1 MKKTL
6 LILFIILHHS
16 LQAQSLKSGFEKQEF
31 IDLLK
36 LSMHQMDTPWVDMA
50 IDIPDKYEL
59 FYRSPMAGLENRFD
73 LWINPIKKVAAINVR
88 GSNGTRP
95 SWLENFYSAMVPAQG
110 SIQLNDSTTFEYLV
124 ANNPKAAVHT
134 GWLLGMTSTAP
145 MVKEQLLEVYNSG
158 YRDFYISGH
167 SQGGAIATLLTA
179 YLIKQKET
187 GELPQDMHFK
197 TYCSAG
203 PKPGNLFFAYEYE
216 QATQG
221 GWSYNVINPHDW
233 VPQTP
238 FSVQTIDD
246 FSKTNP
252 FTDAKKSI
260 KELKFPIDI
269 VARQIFN
276 QLNKPT
282 MKARKNF
289 QKTLGDRAATI
300 IIKKDLPQ
308 FQEPE
313 YFESVNYTRC
323 GQQIILVTDQ
333 EYHEK
338 YPDTKEDLFT
348 HHRPQVYLYL
358 IQKLEDY

>member
-1 MKKTL
+1 MKKV
-6 LILFIILHHS
+6 LILTTFIFGQWLN
-16 LQAQSLKSGFEKQEF
+16 AQSLTSDFQKQEF
-31 IDLLK
+31 INLLK
-36 LSMHQMDTPWVDMA
+36 LSMHQTDTPWMNTPVDL
-50 IDIPDKYEL
+50 PEGYQL
-59 FYRSPMAGLENRFD
+59 YFRSPMVGLENRFD
-73 LWINPIKKVAAINVR
+73 LWLDTTAKIGAINVR

-95 SWLENFYSAMVPAQG
+95 SWLENFYSAMIPAKG
-110 SIQLNDSTTFEYLV
+110 TIQLNDSTVFEYLL

-134 GWLLGMTSTAP
+134 GWLLGMAAIAP
-145 MVKEQLLEVYNSG
+145 IVKQQIIKFYTSG
-158 YRDFYISGH
+158 YKDFYISGH

-179 YLIKQKET
+179 YLIKQKEI
-187 GELPQDMHFK
+187 GELPFDINLK

-216 QATQG
+216 QATQS
-221 GWSYNVINPHDW
+221 GWSYNVVNPYDW

-238 FSVQTIDD
+238 FSVQTVDD
-246 FSKTNP
+246 FSTTNP

-260 KELKFPIDI
+260 KELKFPIDM
-269 VARQIFN
+269 VARHIYN

-282 MKARKNF
+282 TKARKNF
-289 QKTLGDRAATI
+289 QKTLGNRAASI

-313 YFESVNYTRC
+313 YFDSMNYMRC
-323 GQQIILVTDQ
+323 GQQIILITDR

-338 YPDTKEDLFT
+338 YPDTKDDLFT

-358 IQKLEDY
+358 SQKLED